1 MLWGEQDG
9 CDRGAKAT
17 LASDAV
23 PASITLDGLQ
33 RKKKST
39 HSSDPGQGRARDG
52 DGEVEPRRLHLSRK
66 GALADG
72 ATRQRIDMDLGRGL
86 GPFLG
91 HDVGGDADTV
101 SSQRRALGGP
111 RRASEE
117 SEQAARV
124 GCQRAVVVMMLPGVR
139 ERASEIWS
147 AGHN

>member
-9 CDRGAKAT
+9 RDRGAKAT

-66 GALADG
+66 GALVDG
-72 ATRQRIDMDLGRGL
+72 ATRQRIDMDLGGDL
-86 GPFLG
+86 GPSWGTTLAATLTRSHLSDG
-91 HDVGGDADTV
+91 RWVVPDGPLRSLSRQPAWDA
-101 SSQRRALGGP
+101 SGR
-111 RRASEE
+111 
-117 SEQAARV
+117 
-124 GCQRAVVVMMLPGVR
+124 
-139 ERASEIWS
+139 WS
-147 AGHN
+147 WWW